1 MFIGNPRTSG
11 THSSARTPLKPGDS
25 HSVDQTTT
33 TQLDLFDDGNVEH
46 IPVYMYAHKI
56 AYVRI
61 TINLM

>member
-25 HSVDQTTT
+25 DSVDQTTT
-33 TQLDLFDDGNVEH
+33 TQLDLFDH
-46 IPVYMYAHKI
+46 IPVYTYAHKI

-61 TINLM
+61 TINLI